1 MTKTVKQLL
10 LAVAALVGVT
20 GCYPALRTEQPKLD
34 VRVRDES
41 GRPVGDATVTF
52 ATYRYPFPS
61 STTTT
66 LVTNRTDATGIV
78 SIAKKRRWQVEI
90 LLPDGSAWYAWRFCV
105 EKPGY
110 RAFASAEADDFD
122 GPVEVVLRESLVTS
136 SCQWPGR
143 NDAYYDVRVVE

>member
-1 MTKTVKQLL
+1 MTKTTKQLL
-10 LAVAALVGVT
+10 LAVAALVGLT
-20 GCYPALRTEQPKLD
+20 GCYPTLRTEQPKLD

-41 GRPVGDATVTF
+41 GRPVRDATVTF

-66 LVTNRTDATGIV
+66 LVTHQTDATGVV

-110 RAFASAEADDFD
+110 RAFASAETDDFD
-122 GPVEVVLRESLVTS
+122 GPVEVVLSESLLTS